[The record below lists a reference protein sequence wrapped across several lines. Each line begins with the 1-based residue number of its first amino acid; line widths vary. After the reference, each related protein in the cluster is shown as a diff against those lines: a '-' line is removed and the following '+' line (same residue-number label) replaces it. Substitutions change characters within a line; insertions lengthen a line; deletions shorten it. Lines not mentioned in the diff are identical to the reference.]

1 VLSLYRQE
9 GCEKREEERREERR
23 KAECRRWRRIGMP
36 RCYYSRSKAR
46 RRIGEA
52 RSNPRFISQS
62 VTPGLLLQGLP
73 DLSAFAGWKQFVP
86 KAETTSTSNLIA

>member
-1 VLSLYRQE
+1 
-9 GCEKREEERREERR
+9 
-23 KAECRRWRRIGMP
+23 MP

-46 RRIGEA
+46 RRIGQA

-62 VTPGLLLQGLP
+62 VTPGLLLQGLL

-86 KAETTSTSNLIA
+86 KAEMANGFDFQLDCLNKSLKCVMRFSVHTN